1 MPDLAPLNATLITEL
16 LALGLVVGFL
26 AGLLGVGGG
35 MMMVPVLTLLF
46 TQRGVPGGLAVKMA
60 IATSMSTI
68 VFTSLSSVR
77 AHQALGNVRWPVVRS
92 IAPGIV
98 AGSLVAG
105 AGAFAL
111 LKGQALALVFSAF
124 IGYMALQMLRGGQPR
139 PEREL
144 PGSLGL
150 AGVGGAIGFLSALVG
165 AGGAFLSVPFM
176 TWCNVPPRQAVGT
189 SSALGFPI
197 ALASTAGYVISGWGL
212 PPPLPGSVGFLY
224 LPALVLVSL
233 ASMSLAPLGARAAQ
247 RLPVATLKRLF
258 ALLMLGLATTMLWRA
273 FSA

>member
-1 MPDLAPLNATLITEL
+1 MALLDLTLVAEL
-16 LALGLVVGFL
+16 LTLGLVVGFL

-35 MMMVPVLTLLF
+35 MMLVPVLTLLF
-46 TQRGVPGGLAVKMA
+46 SQRGVPAGLAVKMA

-77 AHQALGNVRWPVVRS
+77 AHQSLGNVRWTVVRS
-92 IAPGIV
+92 FAPGMM
-98 AGSLVAG
+98 AGSLLAG

-111 LKGQALALVFSAF
+111 LKGQALALGFAGF
-124 IGYMALQMLRGGQPR
+124 MTYLALQMLRGVQPR

-144 PGSLGL
+144 PGPLGL
-150 AGVGGAIGFLSALVG
+150 AAVGGGIGFLSALVG

-176 TWCNVPPRQAVGT
+176 TWCNVPPREAAGT

-197 ALASTAGYVISGWGL
+197 ALASTMGYVVSGWGL
-212 PPPLPGSVGFLY
+212 PAALPGTVGYLN
-224 LPALVLVSL
+224 LPALLLVSL
-233 ASMSLAPLGARAAQ
+233 ASVSLAPLGARAAQ

-258 ALLMLGLATTMLWRA
+258 AVLLLALAITMLWRTFA
-273 FSA
+273 P

>member
-1 MPDLAPLNATLITEL
+1 MEL
-16 LALGLVVGFL
+16 LDPTLVAELLMLGLVVGFV

-35 MMMVPVLTLLF
+35 MMMVPVLTLLL

-68 VFTSLSSVR
+68 IFTSLSSVR

-98 AGSLVAG
+98 AGSLLAG

-111 LKGQALALVFSAF
+111 LKGQALALGFALF
-124 IGYMALQMLRGGQPR
+124 IGYMALQMLRGVAPR

-144 PGSLGL
+144 PGRWGL
-150 AGVGGAIGFLSALVG
+150 AAVGGAIGFLSALVG

-176 TWCNVPPRQAVGT
+176 TWCNVPPRHAVGT

-197 ALASTAGYVISGWGL
+197 ALASTAGYVISGWNL
-212 PPPLPGSVGFLY
+212 PAALPGAVGYLY
-224 LPALVLVSL
+224 LPALVLVSA
-233 ASMSLAPLGARAAQ
+233 ASASLAPVGASAAQ

-258 ALLMLGLATTMLWRA
+258 ALLMLGLAATMLWRA
-273 FSA
+273 FGG